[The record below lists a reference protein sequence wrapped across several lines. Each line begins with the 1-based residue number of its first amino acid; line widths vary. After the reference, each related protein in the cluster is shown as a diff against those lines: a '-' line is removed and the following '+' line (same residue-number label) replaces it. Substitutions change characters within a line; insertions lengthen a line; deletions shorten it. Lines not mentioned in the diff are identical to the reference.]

1 MVTDTVA
8 NCLTMI
14 RNALHARRPHVT
26 IPSSKVVE
34 AILSILQQKGFIDN
48 FKPFQDEDKKFAR
61 VHLKYEAPNKPAI
74 RSLKRISKS
83 SLRIYVGIDD
93 LKVVLNGMGTAILST
108 SHGIMSDD
116 DARKKHVGGE
126 ILCEVW

>member
-26 IPSSKVVE
+26 IPSSKIVE
-34 AILSILQQKGFIDN
+34 AILSILHHKGFIEN
-48 FKPFQDEDKKFAR
+48 FKTFQDGHKKFVR

-74 RSLKRISKS
+74 RHLRRISKS
-83 SLRIYVGIDD
+83 SLRIYSGIDD
-93 LKVVLNGMGTAILST
+93 VRRVLNGMGIAILST
-108 SHGIMSDD
+108 SQGIMTDE